1 MPIFQ
6 IITPYPGTQM
16 YQNYKEKGLITNE
29 NREKYNALHLIIKS
43 DRYEPL
49 LFQHKVL
56 KSYTGVYSWKH
67 IIARTVYNPKKLIN
81 LVTSLA
87 FRNHLRAEL
96 EALEHDHE
104 FDKSMFENIR

>member
-81 LVTSLA
+81 LEPNSKRSSMTMSSTNRCLKTSG
-87 FRNHLRAEL
+87 
-96 EALEHDHE
+96 
-104 FDKSMFENIR
+104 KTK